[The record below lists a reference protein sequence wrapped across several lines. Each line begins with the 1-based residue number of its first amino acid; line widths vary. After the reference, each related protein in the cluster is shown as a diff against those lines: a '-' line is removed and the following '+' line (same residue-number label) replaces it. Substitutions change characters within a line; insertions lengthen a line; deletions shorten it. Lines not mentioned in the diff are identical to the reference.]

1 MFYLSA
7 VVAQCP
13 KNTYPF
19 SGLPRKEIQKRQLGR
34 HPRIPFTS
42 FQLSVMEQKFKETP
56 YLSTEEV
63 NALSKKLQLADIR
76 VKIWFQNRR
85 ARERREKSNVDL
97 TKPKEEGRSCEEN
110 RLGSGPADED
120 NKVSRNKDYS
130 QLDFSSSSSNNLSKV
145 PQVNAYLMSNAVP
158 LLFPY
163 VHFVNSD
170 NTEGEPYS

>member
-1 MFYLSA
+1 
-7 VVAQCP
+7 
-13 KNTYPF
+13 
-19 SGLPRKEIQKRQLGR
+19 
-34 HPRIPFTS
+34 
-42 FQLSVMEQKFKETP
+42 MEQKFKETP

-63 NALSKKLQLADIR
+63 NKLSKKLQLADIR

-85 ARERREKSNVDL
+85 ARERREKSNVDI
-97 TKPKEEGRSCEEN
+97 TKPKEEKRSSSCEEN
-110 RLGSGPADED
+110 RLESGLVDED
-120 NKVSRNKDYS
+120 NKVIRNRVTNPDYS
-130 QLDFSSSSSNNLSKV
+130 QLNLSSSNKLLQNNLSTV